1 MRLFW
6 KLFFI
11 LVLTLALTA
20 AVSSWLSQKWLTEN
34 QFIETR
40 LAAMENHGETA
51 VSLFEAEGASA
62 YRNWLKHSSR
72 TQHFRGI
79 LLDQHGNRILKQR
92 IRGGMQPLADQVRKK
107 NKRITV
113 IRPPMLAVAVP
124 IQGQSESFYW
134 IARTRLSPEQL
145 RKGGEYLLFI
155 RLSSSLFVIIF
166 ISWLLTRMFTRPIRL
181 LQHTTEQLGRGELTA
196 RTPQTISN
204 RKDELGDLAN
214 SFNDMAEQLNGLINS
229 HKQLLRDISHEL
241 RSPLARLQVALELAR
256 NASGD
261 KAGDELDR
269 IGKES
274 ERLNELI
281 GEVLTLARFE
291 EGSVQAEHKPIQLD
305 SMLNDIADDAAF
317 EAEAMGK
324 SVNIG
329 STESC
334 TIHGDSLWLSRA
346 LDNIV
351 RNAIRHTPTG
361 TSVLIALYLKGDQ
374 AHITVRD
381 SGPGVPEENLTDLF
395 EPFFRTSEARERHS
409 GGYGLGLAIAQR
421 AIKLHH
427 GHISALNHKDG
438 GLKITIELPL
448 SK

>member
-6 KLFFI
+6 KLFLI
-11 LVLTLALTA
+11 LMITLALTA
-20 AVSSWLSQKWLTEN
+20 GVSTWLSQKWLTEN

-40 LAAMENHGETA
+40 LASMESYGETA
-51 VSLFEAEGASA
+51 LSIFEAEGDAA
-62 YRNWLKHSSR
+62 LRQWLRHSSR
-72 TQHFRGI
+72 TLHFRGM
-79 LLDQHGNRILKQR
+79 LLDQHGKRVVKRRISENMR
-92 IRGGMQPLADQVRKK
+92 PLADRVLKE

-113 IRPPMLAVAVP
+113 IRPPMLAVAIP
-124 IQGQSESFYW
+124 LQGQSESFYW
-134 IARTRLSPEQL
+134 IARSRLSPEQL
-145 RKGGEYLLFI
+145 RKGGEYQLLI
-155 RLSSSLFVIIF
+155 RLISALLAIVF

-181 LQHTTEQLGRGELTA
+181 LQNTTEQLGRGKLAA
-196 RTPQTISN
+196 RTPQVISN

-214 SFNDMAEQLNGLINS
+214 SFDTMAEQLNGLINS

-256 NASGD
+256 NVSGD
-261 KAGDELDR
+261 KAGEELDR

-305 SMLNDIADDAAF
+305 NMLNGIADDATF

-324 SVNIG
+324 SVKVSSI
-329 STESC
+329 EAC
-334 TIHGDSLWLSRA
+334 TVIGDSLWLGRA
-346 LDNIV
+346 LDNVV

-361 TSVLIALYLKGDQ
+361 TGVLISLILQGNQ

-409 GGYGLGLAIAQR
+409 GGHGLGLAIAQR
-421 AIKLHH
+421 AVKFHH
-427 GHISALNHKDG
+427 GHISAINHKDG
-438 GLKITIELPL
+438 GLKITIGLPL

>member
-20 AVSSWLSQKWLTEN
+20 GVSSWLSQKWLAEN
-34 QFIETR
+34 QLIETR
-40 LAAMENHGETA
+40 LAAMESHGETA
-51 VSLFEAEGASA
+51 ISLFESEGASA
-62 YRNWLKHSSR
+62 YRNWLKRSSR
-72 TQHFRGI
+72 TQHFRGM

-92 IRGGMQPLADQVRKK
+92 IRGNMQLLADQVRKE
-107 NKRITV
+107 NKRITI

-124 IQGQSESFYW
+124 LQGQSETFYW
-134 IARTRLSPEQL
+134 IARSRLSPEQL
-145 RKGGEYLLFI
+145 QKGSESLFFI
-155 RLSSSLFVIIF
+155 RMASSLLVIIF

-181 LQHTTEQLGRGELTA
+181 LQHTTEQLGQGKLTI
-196 RTPQTISN
+196 RTPQVISG
-204 RKDELGDLAN
+204 RKDELGDLAS
-214 SFNDMAEQLNGLINS
+214 SFDIMAERLNGLINS

-256 NASGD
+256 NVSGD

-291 EGSVQAEHKPIQLD
+291 EGSVQAENTVIQLD
-305 SMLNDIADDAAF
+305 SMLHDIADDATF

-324 SVNIG
+324 RVEVS
-329 STESC
+329 SMEAC
-334 TIHGDSLWLSRA
+334 TIHGDALWLGRA
-346 LDNIV
+346 LDNVI
-351 RNAIRHTPTG
+351 RNAIRHTPVE
-361 TSVLIALYLKGDQ
+361 TSVLISLEVRNDQ
-374 AHITVRD
+374 AEITVRD
-381 SGPGVPEENLTDLF
+381 SGPGVPEENLADLF

-409 GGYGLGLAIAQR
+409 GGHGLGLAIAQR
-421 AIKLHH
+421 AVKLHQ
-427 GHISALNHKDG
+427 GHISAINHQDG
-438 GLKITIELPL
+438 GLEVSVTLPL
-448 SK
+448 SH

>member
-11 LVLTLALTA
+11 LMATLALTA
-20 AVSSWLSQKWLTEN
+20 GISTWLSQKWLAEN
-34 QFIETR
+34 QLIETR
-40 LAAMENHGETA
+40 LAALESHGETA
-51 VSLFEAEGASA
+51 LGLFVAEGASA
-62 YRNWLKHSSR
+62 YRHWLKHGSR
-72 TQHFRGI
+72 THHFRGM
-79 LLDQHGNRILKQR
+79 LLDRHGKHVLKR
-92 IRGGMQPLADQVRKK
+92 PISERMRPLADRVLKE
-107 NKRITV
+107 NKRITI

-124 IQGQSESFYW
+124 LQGQSESFYW
-134 IARTRLSPEQL
+134 IARSRLSPEQL

-155 RLSSSLFVIIF
+155 RLTSALLAIIF

-181 LQHTTEQLGRGELTA
+181 LQDTAEQLGQGKLTI
-196 RTPQTISN
+196 RTPQVVSR

-214 SFNDMAEQLNGLINS
+214 SFDDMAEQLNSLINS

-256 NASGD
+256 NESGN
-261 KAGDELDR
+261 KAGEELDR
-269 IGKES
+269 IGKEA
-274 ERLNELI
+274 ECLNELI

-291 EGSVQAEHKPIQLD
+291 EGSVQAENTPIQLD
-305 SMLNDIADDAAF
+305 NMLNDIADDAVF

-324 SVNIG
+324 SVEV
-329 STESC
+329 STLEPC
-334 TIHGDSLWLSRA
+334 AITGDPLWLSRA
-346 LDNIV
+346 LDNVI
-351 RNAIRHTPTG
+351 RNAIRHTPVGTG
-361 TSVLIALYLKGDQ
+361 VLIALNLQGDQ

-381 SGPGVPEENLTDLF
+381 FGPGVPEENLADLF

-421 AIKLHH
+421 AVKLHH
-427 GHISALNHKDG
+427 GHISAANYKDG
-438 GLKITIELPL
+438 GLKVTIELPL